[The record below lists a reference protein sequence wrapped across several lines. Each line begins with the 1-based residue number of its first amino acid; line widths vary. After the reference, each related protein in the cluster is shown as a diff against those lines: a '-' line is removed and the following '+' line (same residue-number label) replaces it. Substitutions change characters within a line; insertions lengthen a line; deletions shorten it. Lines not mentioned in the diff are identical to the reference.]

1 MEDVSII
8 VSIYNSEKYLK
19 DMLDCLACQTYPR
32 DSLEI
37 ILVNDGST
45 DSSLG
50 ICQEYQSRFS
60 NFKVVSKSNGGISS
74 ARNAGLKVAS
84 GKYVTFFDS
93 DDTADLDYVQKMVDA
108 IKKTNCELVCCGIKE
123 NIDDV
128 INNYGYDEDKT
139 FELEDESS
147 YVDFFN
153 DYWLPV
159 VWNKMYKKELIDV
172 LFDEGISYDED
183 TVFNLYYLKKVK
195 KITCIKEKLY
205 TYFIRKNSNSL
216 TQQGKNNI
224 FEKSRITNKYRITL
238 SNEVFKSK
246 RAVYVACRKLIKAI
260 FQEVQYNVNNNLKK
274 DEILKIIELRIED
287 EEVKKS
293 FSYFTKIF
301 DQDIVIKDIIE
312 NKDLEKL
319 YDCAVNG
326 FDKYLHKED

>member
-1 MEDVSII
+1 MENVSII

-19 DMLDCLACQTYPR
+19 DMLDCLAFQTYPR
-32 DSLEI
+32 EGLEI

-45 DSSLG
+45 DSSLD

-60 NFKVVSKSNGGISS
+60 NFKIVSKINGGISS

-108 IKKTNCELVCCGIKE
+108 IEKTNCELVCCGIKE
-123 NIDDV
+123 KIDDV
-128 INNYGYDEDKT
+128 INEYGYNEDKT
-139 FELEDESS
+139 FSIDNENA